1 MEEIAELTEVT
12 PAIVLGTCSFYTMFK
27 RRPCGRLLVSVCTN
41 VTCLVTGGPEILEHL
56 ESKYAMDDEVDVEEV
71 ECIAA
76 CGDAPAMQV
85 NYEFHEKL
93 TPASAEEIVEEYKRG
108 DLQARTD
115 LRLNRRECDVSSF
128 TNGTQLQE
136 TRIVTK
142 RLYERPDDS
151 WTMDA
156 ALASGCY
163 DVLRDVLAKDDP
175 AAIQDHVVKSGL
187 RGRGGANFSCGQK
200 WSFLPQGVFPRYL
213 VVNADEGEPST
224 FKDRMLVERD
234 PHQLIEGI
242 VISAYAIGCN
252 QAFIYLRGEFAL
264 GYDRL
269 AQAIADARAKG
280 FLGTN
285 ILGSGFDLE
294 LVVHRG
300 AGAYICGEETALLES
315 LEGERGM
322 PRLKPPFPAIEGL
335 YAKPTVVNNVETLST
350 VPHIVRMGGEEYA
363 KLGVGRSTGTRIAA
377 ISGHVNRPGNYEVE
391 FGCTF
396 RDLIYGL
403 AGGIRDDNDLKF
415 FLPGG
420 ASFQWLVG
428 SDEHLD
434 APYDMDF
441 VQQNLGTTL
450 GSGAIMVFDETTDP
464 LKVAWRLAKFY
475 SHESCGK
482 CTPCREGTG
491 WIEKVLYRMANG
503 LGRPED
509 LALLTDIGA
518 GISPNVA
525 TAPFTQTTL
534 CPLGPS
540 VVSPIASLNKY
551 FRAEIEARL
560 ASPAEVS
567 A

>member
-1 MEEIAELTEVT
+1 MTISEE
-12 PAIVLGTCSFYTMFK
+12 
-27 RRPCGRLLVSVCTN
+27 R
-41 VTCLVTGGPEILEHL
+41 
-56 ESKYAMDDEVDVEEV
+56 
-71 ECIAA
+71 
-76 CGDAPAMQV
+76 
-85 NYEFHEKL
+85 
-93 TPASAEEIVEEYKRG
+93 
-108 DLQARTD
+108 
-115 LRLNRRECDVSSF
+115 
-128 TNGTQLQE
+128 
-136 TRIVTK
+136 RIVTK

-151 WTMDA
+151 WTIDG
-156 ALASGCY
+156 ALASGAY
-163 DVLRDVLAKDDP
+163 EVLRSTLAKGD
-175 AAIQDHVVKSGL
+175 AADVQEQVKASGL
-187 RGRGGANFSCGQK
+187 RGRGGANFSTGQK
-200 WSFLPQGVFPRYL
+200 WSFLPADLFPRYL

-242 VISAYAIGCN
+242 VISAFAIQCN

-269 AQAIADARAKG
+269 TQALDAARAKG
-280 FLGTN
+280 FVGTN

-294 LVVHRG
+294 IVVHRG

-322 PRLKPPFPAIEGL
+322 PRLKPPFPALAGL

-350 VPHIVRMGGEEYA
+350 IPHIVAMGGAAYA
-363 KLGVGRSTGTRIAA
+363 EIGVNKSTGTRVVA
-377 ISGHVNRPGNYEVE
+377 ISGHVKKPGNYEIE

-396 RDLIYGL
+396 RDVIYGF
-403 AGGIRDDNDLKF
+403 AGGIRDGHELKD

-420 ASFQWLVG
+420 ASFQWLVNR
-428 SDEHLD
+428 DDHLD
-434 APYDMDF
+434 AIYDIDF

-450 GSGAIMVFDETTDP
+450 GSGAVMVFDDSTDP
-464 LKVAWRLAKFY
+464 LLVAWRLAKFY
-475 SHESCGK
+475 AHESCGK

-491 WIEKVLYRMANG
+491 WIEKVLYRMSHG

-509 LALLTDIGA
+509 LDLLIDVGA

-540 VVSPIASLNKY
+540 VVSPIASLDKY
-551 FRAEIEARL
+551 FRDEIAARVVSNGL
-560 ASPAEVS
+560 RASAG
-567 A
+567 ATA